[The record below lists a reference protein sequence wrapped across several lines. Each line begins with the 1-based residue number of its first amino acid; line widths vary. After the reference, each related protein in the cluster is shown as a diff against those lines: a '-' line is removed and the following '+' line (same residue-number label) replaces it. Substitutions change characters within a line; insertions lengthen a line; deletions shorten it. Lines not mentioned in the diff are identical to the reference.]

1 MKTKPLVSV
10 VMITY
15 GHEHFIREA
24 MEGVL
29 MQKCNFDVEL
39 ILSNDC
45 SPDRTNKIIEEL
57 LENHP
62 NASWVKYFNHATNV
76 GMMHNFHF
84 ALQQAKGTYIALCDG
99 DDYWTDAA
107 KLEKQVQFLSNNDSM
122 AACFHN
128 VSVISNEKSTLYFQD
143 KQEGAVTAEEI
154 VLNGGGVYPTAS
166 LLFRNE
172 ISLPDFTLQSKAGD
186 SALAFSLLEKGHFYF
201 MNDTMAAYRKHAG
214 GVFSSIKNDQSK
226 RLEDIKSNLNLLVNY
241 RKIAV
246 NTPKEYF
253 TQAISKQLDQFSNH
267 FGTSKL
273 WELKRTTA
281 LTTKDIVLFLTK
293 KIKDKFK

>member
-1 MKTKPLVSV
+1 METKPLVSV

-24 MEGVL
+24 IEGVL
-29 MQKCNFDVEL
+29 MQQCNFDVEL
-39 ILSNDC
+39 IVSNDC
-45 SPDRTNKIIEEL
+45 SPDGTSIVIKEL

-62 NASWVKYFNHATNV
+62 NASWVRYFNHTTNL
-76 GMMHNFHF
+76 GMMRNFHF
-84 ALQQAKGTYIALCDG
+84 ALQQANGTYIALCDG

-107 KLEKQVQFLSNNDSM
+107 KLEKQIQFLSNNNSM
-122 AACFHN
+122 VACFHN
-128 VSVISNEKSTLYFQD
+128 VSVISNEKSTLYFHD
-143 KQEGAVTAEEI
+143 KHEGTVTAEEI

-166 LLFRNE
+166 LIFRND
-172 ISLPDFTLQSKAGD
+172 ISLPDFTLHSKAGD
-186 SALAFSLLEKGHFYF
+186 SALAFSLLEKGHFYY

-214 GVFSSIKNDQSK
+214 GVFSSIKNDKSK

-246 NTPKEYF
+246 KTPQEYF
-253 TQAISKQLDQFSNH
+253 TKAISKQLDQFSNH

-273 WELKRTTA
+273 LKLKGTTA
-281 LTTKDIVLFLTK
+281 PTTKDIILFLSK